1 MTSCRVS
8 FEKNCKYDSRLPGR
22 RRRNGKGSSMKRIY
36 LSEKDKR
43 IFGVCGGIAEAYDID
58 PTIIRLAAV
67 FLCVATWIIPV
78 VVTYLVGWLV
88 IPKKPPERQD

>member
-1 MTSCRVS
+1 
-8 FEKNCKYDSRLPGR
+8 
-22 RRRNGKGSSMKRIY
+22 
-36 LSEKDKR
+36 
-43 IFGVCGGIAEAYDID
+43 VCGGIAEAYDID

-88 IPKKPPERQD
+88 IPKKPPDGED